1 MPPSHLPRDDA
12 EGALQADEGI
22 CHLAAL
28 PRRFDDVLALVHAL
42 LMVRPAVRAART
54 LWVPRWQVHVVLVA
68 LEWIGVDRRRAH
80 EDVDSGLA
88 HIPMKAAVLQVRS
101 QALPAVLRGFDAL
114 DLCAFKGCLRAVLR
128 RALRDEPACHRHHGC
143 SGG

>member
-1 MPPSHLPRDDA
+1 MRRRA
-12 EGALQADEGI
+12 EGALQVDEGI

-28 PRRFDDVLALVHAL
+28 PRRFHDVLALVHAL
-42 LMVRPAVRAART
+42 LVVGPAVRAART
-54 LWVPRWQVHVVLVA
+54 LWVPRSQVHVLVA
-68 LEWIGVDRRRAH
+68 LEWIGVDLRRAH

-101 QALPAVLRGFDAL
+101 QALPAFLRGLDAL
-114 DLCAFKGCLRAVLR
+114 DLGAFKGCLRAVLR
-128 RALRDEPACHRHHGC
+128 RALRDPPACHRHHGC